1 MSAEHKEDKMPTIIL
16 HNADVNFAKDCWLE
30 QGHND
35 EIEAIQTIAKSS
47 TDEYLNV
54 SSIDLSHFDPSDP
67 HALKKLKIKNAK
79 MKGQEL
85 MMAYPCVASNVG
97 CRLINIQSIA
107 LPDIHCQLKL
117 PSDFICFTN
126 YNKL

>member
-1 MSAEHKEDKMPTIIL
+1 LPTIIL
-16 HNADVNFAKDCWLE
+16 QNADVNFAKDCWVE
-30 QGHND
+30 QGHNG
-35 EIEAIQTIAKSS
+35 EIEAILTIAKSS

-54 SSIDLSHFDPSDP
+54 SSIDLSHYDPNNT
-67 HALKKLKIKNAK
+67 HKKLKVSSSK

-85 MMAYPCVASNVG
+85 MMAYPCVASNIG

-107 LPDIHCQLKL
+107 QPDIHCQLQL
-117 PSDFICFTN
+117 SSDFLCFTN